1 MPSLEVFAIVK
12 AASVSN
18 LSLGLYHIM
27 QVILPKL
34 YFQRSVSLAKLWT
47 QQCIGIAVYWRWCV
61 YFSVYEK
68 LEVMHR
74 VVMTLATIFVIW
86 YLNLQSPNTMG
97 SMQSRN
103 KSIDFKNNTK
113 PMSLCA
119 TDFTVNF
126 DWRKCFHN
134 LDLLSKLSVGGS
146 GCLDQKT
153 LYWLTQGCSRL
164 KRCLMF
170 FFLHMARVVRG
181 LQERCYVCISK

>member
-1 MPSLEVFAIVK
+1 
-12 AASVSN
+12 
-18 LSLGLYHIM
+18 
-27 QVILPKL
+27 
-34 YFQRSVSLAKLWT
+34 
-47 QQCIGIAVYWRWCV
+47 
-61 YFSVYEK
+61 
-68 LEVMHR
+68 MHR

-86 YLNLQSPNTMG
+86 YLILQSPNTMG

-113 PMSLCA
+113 PLSLCA

-164 KRCLMF
+164 KRCLMLF
-170 FFLHMARVVRG
+170 FYMASVVRG
-181 LQERCYVCISK
+181 LQERWHVYNQSILQVSSNIDADNLQRKYHQRSWSTSCQCWPE